1 MLRIWWSKQSKPY
14 QSPVSLD
21 SWEWAFMHKSVTYV
35 PCRWSLKSNML
46 LEKYLKNGCNFFVWT
61 LLLYDC
67 LFWLQL
73 RFLQN
78 KPSQLIYYERDDKSG
93 PKMSDY
99 FITTTNE
106 PEDLANV
113 LLQALGEKG
122 KVISMGN
129 DLFCCSLLKC

>member
-1 MLRIWWSKQSKPY
+1 
-14 QSPVSLD
+14 
-21 SWEWAFMHKSVTYV
+21 
-35 PCRWSLKSNML
+35 ML
-46 LEKYLKNGCNFFVWT
+46 LVKYLKNGGNFFLRT

-67 LFWLQL
+67 FFWLQL

-122 KVISMGN
+122 KVISMCN
-129 DLFCCSLLKC
+129 DFFCCLLRMMCLNVCSFQSIHSLICLTVCFV

>member
-1 MLRIWWSKQSKPY
+1 MI
-14 QSPVSLD
+14 D
-21 SWEWAFMHKSVTYV
+21 WECAFLYYLWNYILS
-35 PCRWSLKSNML
+35 RWSLKIPWKF
-46 LEKYLKNGCNFFVWT
+46 LENGCNFFVWT

-67 LFWLQL
+67 FFWLQL

-122 KVISMGN
+122 KVISMCN
-129 DLFCCSLLKC
+129 DFFCCLLRMMCLNVFSFQSIHSLICLTVCFV

>member
-1 MLRIWWSKQSKPY
+1 
-14 QSPVSLD
+14 
-21 SWEWAFMHKSVTYV
+21 
-35 PCRWSLKSNML
+35 ML
-46 LEKYLKNGCNFFVWT
+46 LVKYLKNGGNFFVRT
-61 LLLYDC
+61 LLLYVC
-67 LFWLQL
+67 FFWLQL

-122 KVISMGN
+122 KVISMGS